1 MIIPE
6 QFQEIGETLLP
17 LLDDLTEW
25 IARDMIERFMI
36 RFGRGEKKLLTG
48 TDEWQAWVLEQAGGN
63 LDEIQKAL
71 AKSTGKSQQEI
82 AKIFKDSGIQA
93 AKADAEA
100 AAVTFSGLSPGMM
113 AIITD
118 AYERT
123 VGEISNITR
132 TTAGTTNQA
141 FIDICDAAYWKV
153 RTGAQSYTAAMLE
166 GVKALGQLQPTVR
179 YPSGH
184 KDTLEVAVLRCI
196 RTGVAQSSGNMTI
209 QQCKDM
215 GWNHVLVSQHVGARV
230 SDTDPIADHA
240 GWQGKVYCI
249 AGKDTQFD
257 NLLDATGYPEN
268 PLGLCGYNCR
278 HSFTPFLPGVS
289 QNHNK
294 PIDTEANRRAYE
306 LSQAQRAMERRI
318 RAQKRK
324 CAALHTAVKNCE
336 DPAAKAKLQEKY
348 AQSAKRL
355 QEQNAAYTKFCADS
369 DLKPYHERLA
379 VAGWDRSAA
388 STASAATRARQKID
402 DAQNLPV
409 PVTKAVENP
418 EKSGTII
425 SIRKPVEIPDDLE
438 HLLKAET
445 NFDGKDIDVKVLQAI
460 DDSISASKAIKDDF
474 NFNEIKIARFPAD
487 DKSVFI
493 TEYEVLGG
501 KKRTKLYLNTEF
513 FTGNTLESLD
523 KMCYGYYTSGWW
535 KSKTVGDLVSHEIM
549 HARINYCNSFEK
561 VERLYSELKDDART
575 SGFCRLVDN
584 DPAEFLNEMYVAMCN
599 SEKVDQK
606 YVEVFNEYVK
616 EFLGG

>member
-1 MIIPE
+1 MITPE

-17 LLDDLTEW
+17 LLDELTEW
-25 IARDMIERFMI
+25 ITQDMIERFMI
-36 RFGRGEKKLLTG
+36 RFGRGEEKLLTG
-48 TDEWQAWVLEQAGGN
+48 TDEWQAWVLKQAGGN

-93 AKADAEA
+93 AKEDAEA
-100 AAVTFSGLSPGMM
+100 AAVTFSGLSSGMM

-132 TTAGTTNQA
+132 TTAGATNQT

-215 GWNHVLVSQHVGARV
+215 GWNHVLVSQHLGARV

-240 GWQGKVYCI
+240 GWHGKVYCI
-249 AGKDTQFD
+249 DGKDAQFD
-257 NLLDATGYPEN
+257 NLLDATGYPKN

-306 LSQAQRAMERRI
+306 LSQTQRAMERRI

-324 CAALHTAVKNCE
+324 CTALHTAVKSCE
-336 DPAAKAKLQEKY
+336 DQAGKAKLQEKY

-355 QEQNAAYTKFCADS
+355 QEQNAAYTKFCADN

-388 STASAATRARQKID
+388 STASAAARQSWTSAEAV
-402 DAQNLPV
+402 DARQVQTQQAPPV
-409 PVTKAVENP
+409 QAPPVIAKLDVQRYSCVAEHIRSSDVILTEKQKEHIIERRGKEFYDKYSPYFKEIIENPDYIFKDKKFENTAIASKNISLNSKNISVVVRIAVEGDEPWRKSSVITVMCEN
-418 EKSGTII
+418 EKRYRQRVRNNII
-425 SIRKPVEIPDDLE
+425 L
-438 HLLKAET
+438 
-445 NFDGKDIDVKVLQAI
+445 
-460 DDSISASKAIKDDF
+460 
-474 NFNEIKIARFPAD
+474 
-487 DKSVFI
+487 
-493 TEYEVLGG
+493 Y
-501 KKRTKLYLNTEF
+501 KRE
-513 FTGNTLESLD
+513 
-523 KMCYGYYTSGWW
+523 
-535 KSKTVGDLVSHEIM
+535 
-549 HARINYCNSFEK
+549 
-561 VERLYSELKDDART
+561 
-575 SGFCRLVDN
+575 
-584 DPAEFLNEMYVAMCN
+584 
-599 SEKVDQK
+599 
-606 YVEVFNEYVK
+606 
-616 EFLGG
+616 

>member
-1 MIIPE
+1 MITPE

-36 RFGRGEKKLLTG
+36 RFGRGEEKLLTG
-48 TDEWQAWVLEQAGGN
+48 TDEWQAWVLKQAGGN

-100 AAVTFSGLSPGMM
+100 AAVTFSGLSPRMM

-132 TTAGTTNQA
+132 TTAGATNQA

-166 GVKALGQLQPTVR
+166 GIKELGQLQPTVR

-215 GWNHVLVSQHVGARV
+215 GWNHVLVSQHLGARV

-249 AGKDTQFD
+249 DGKDAQFD
-257 NLLDATGYPEN
+257 NLLNATGYPEN

-306 LSQAQRAMERRI
+306 LSQTQRAMERRI

-324 CAALHTAVKNCE
+324 CTALHTAVKNCE
-336 DPAAKAKLQEKY
+336 DPAGKAKLQEKY
-348 AQSAKRL
+348 TQSAKHL
-355 QEQNAAYTKFCADS
+355 QDQNAAYAKFCEEN

-379 VAGWDRSAA
+379 VAGWDHSAA
-388 STASAATRARQKID
+388 STASAAARQSWTSAEAV
-402 DAQNLPV
+402 DARQVQTQQAPPV
-409 PVTKAVENP
+409 QAPPVQAPPVIAKLDVQRYSCVAEHIRSSDVILTEKQKEHIIERRGKEFYDKYSPYFKEIIENPDYIFKDKKFENTAIASKTISLNSKNISVVVRIAVEGDEPWRKSSVITVMCEN
-418 EKSGTII
+418 EKRYRQRVRNNII
-425 SIRKPVEIPDDLE
+425 L
-438 HLLKAET
+438 
-445 NFDGKDIDVKVLQAI
+445 
-460 DDSISASKAIKDDF
+460 
-474 NFNEIKIARFPAD
+474 
-487 DKSVFI
+487 
-493 TEYEVLGG
+493 Y
-501 KKRTKLYLNTEF
+501 KRE
-513 FTGNTLESLD
+513 
-523 KMCYGYYTSGWW
+523 
-535 KSKTVGDLVSHEIM
+535 
-549 HARINYCNSFEK
+549 
-561 VERLYSELKDDART
+561 
-575 SGFCRLVDN
+575 
-584 DPAEFLNEMYVAMCN
+584 
-599 SEKVDQK
+599 
-606 YVEVFNEYVK
+606 
-616 EFLGG
+616 

>member
-1 MIIPE
+1 MITPE

-63 LDEIQKAL
+63 LDEIQKTL
-71 AKSTGKSQQEI
+71 GKSTGKSQQEI

-100 AAVTFSGLSPGMM
+100 AAVTFSGLSPRMM

-132 TTAGTTNQA
+132 TTAGATNQA

-166 GVKALGQLQPTVR
+166 GIKELGQVQPIVR

-215 GWNHVLVSQHVGARV
+215 GWNHVLVSQHLGARV

-249 AGKDTQFD
+249 DGKNAQFD

-289 QNHNK
+289 RNNNK

-306 LSQAQRAMERRI
+306 LSQMQRAMERRI

-324 CAALHTAVKNCE
+324 CTALHTAVKNCE

-355 QEQNAAYTKFCADS
+355 QDQNAAYTKFCADN

-388 STASAATRARQKID
+388 STASAAVRGGQNKTVENFENGGMIKSIRID
-402 DAQNLPV
+402 DIKSAISGATVKEEVAAKIYDVLNDHDALRLYDNAVVKNLGQGIV
-409 PVTKAVENP
+409 FQTDVQKAGTFFKVVFVINEDVVGGKTVDEINIMFESAWNTVANDFDDAVIHEMYHSKLIQGLNYSQLENLYD
-418 EKSGTII
+418 ELDYTHINGLSKTAYIDGAECI
-425 SIRKPVEIPDDLE
+425 
-438 HLLKAET
+438 AET
-445 NFDGKDIDVKVLQAI
+445 GVLI
-460 DDSISASKAIKDDF
+460 ERGEK
-474 NFNEIKIARFPAD
+474 
-487 DKSVFI
+487 
-493 TEYEVLGG
+493 
-501 KKRTKLYLNTEF
+501 
-513 FTGNTLESLD
+513 
-523 KMCYGYYTSGWW
+523 
-535 KSKTVGDLVSHEIM
+535 
-549 HARINYCNSFEK
+549 EK
-561 VERLYSELKDDART
+561 VPKEALALFERFFGET
-575 SGFCRLVDN
+575 
-584 DPAEFLNEMYVAMCN
+584 
-599 SEKVDQK
+599 
-606 YVEVFNEYVK
+606 
-616 EFLGG
+616 

>member
-1 MIIPE
+1 MITPE

-36 RFGRGEKKLLTG
+36 RFGRGEEKLLTG
-48 TDEWQAWVLEQAGGN
+48 TDEWQAWVLKQAGGN

-100 AAVTFSGLSPGMM
+100 AAVTFSSLSPRMM

-132 TTAGTTNQA
+132 TTAGATNQA

-166 GVKALGQLQPTVR
+166 GIKKLGQVQPIVR

-215 GWNHVLVSQHVGARV
+215 GWNHVLVSQHLGARV

-249 AGKDTQFD
+249 DGKDAQFD

-306 LSQAQRAMERRI
+306 LSQTQRAMERRI

-324 CAALHTAVKNCE
+324 CTALHTAVKNCE
-336 DPAAKAKLQEKY
+336 DPAGKAKLQEKY
-348 AQSAKRL
+348 TQSAKHL
-355 QEQNAAYTKFCADS
+355 QDQNAAYAKFCEEN

-379 VAGWDRSAA
+379 VAGWDHSAA
-388 STASAATRARQKID
+388 STASAAARQ
-402 DAQNLPV
+402 
-409 PVTKAVENP
+409 
-418 EKSGTII
+418 S
-425 SIRKPVEIPDDLE
+425 
-438 HLLKAET
+438 
-445 NFDGKDIDVKVLQAI
+445 
-460 DDSISASKAIKDDF
+460 
-474 NFNEIKIARFPAD
+474 
-487 DKSVFI
+487 
-493 TEYEVLGG
+493 
-501 KKRTKLYLNTEF
+501 
-513 FTGNTLESLD
+513 
-523 KMCYGYYTSGWW
+523 
-535 KSKTVGDLVSHEIM
+535 
-549 HARINYCNSFEK
+549 
-561 VERLYSELKDDART
+561 
-575 SGFCRLVDN
+575 
-584 DPAEFLNEMYVAMCN
+584 
-599 SEKVDQK
+599 
-606 YVEVFNEYVK
+606 
-616 EFLGG
+616 

>member
-1 MIIPE
+1 MIAPE

-36 RFGRGEKKLLTG
+36 RFGRGEEKLLTG
-48 TDEWQAWVLEQAGGN
+48 TDEWQAWVLKQAGGN

-100 AAVTFSGLSPGMM
+100 AAVTFSGLSSGMM

-132 TTAGTTNQA
+132 TTAGATNQA

-153 RTGAQSYTAAMLE
+153 RTGSQSYTAAMLE
-166 GVKALGQLQPTVR
+166 GIKELGQVQPIVR

-215 GWNHVLVSQHVGARV
+215 GWNHVLVSQHLGARV

-249 AGKDTQFD
+249 DGKDAQFD

-289 QNHNK
+289 RNNNK
-294 PIDTEANRRAYE
+294 PIDTEANQRAYE
-306 LSQAQRAMERRI
+306 LSQMQRAMERRI

-324 CAALHTAVKNCE
+324 CAALHTAVKSCE
-336 DPAAKAKLQEKY
+336 DTAGKAKLQEKY

-355 QEQNAAYTKFCADS
+355 QDQNAVYTKFCADN

-379 VAGWDRSAA
+379 VAGWDHSAA
-388 STASAATRARQKID
+388 STASAAARQSWTSAEAV
-402 DAQNLPV
+402 DARQVQTQQAPPV
-409 PVTKAVENP
+409 QAPPVIAKLDVQRYSCVAEHIRSSDVILTEKQKEHIIERRGKEFYDKYSPYFKEIIENPDYIFKDKKYENTAIASKTISLNSKNISVVVRIAVEGDEPWRKSSVITVMCEN
-418 EKSGTII
+418 EKRYRQRVRNNII
-425 SIRKPVEIPDDLE
+425 L
-438 HLLKAET
+438 
-445 NFDGKDIDVKVLQAI
+445 
-460 DDSISASKAIKDDF
+460 
-474 NFNEIKIARFPAD
+474 
-487 DKSVFI
+487 
-493 TEYEVLGG
+493 Y
-501 KKRTKLYLNTEF
+501 KRE
-513 FTGNTLESLD
+513 
-523 KMCYGYYTSGWW
+523 
-535 KSKTVGDLVSHEIM
+535 
-549 HARINYCNSFEK
+549 
-561 VERLYSELKDDART
+561 
-575 SGFCRLVDN
+575 
-584 DPAEFLNEMYVAMCN
+584 
-599 SEKVDQK
+599 
-606 YVEVFNEYVK
+606 
-616 EFLGG
+616 

>member
-1 MIIPE
+1 MITPE

-36 RFGRGEKKLLTG
+36 RFGRGEEKLLTG
-48 TDEWQAWVLEQAGGN
+48 TDEWQAWVLKQAGGN

-82 AKIFKDSGIQA
+82 AKIFKGSGIQA

-100 AAVTFSGLSPGMM
+100 AAVTFSSLSPGMI

-132 TTAGTTNQA
+132 TTAGATNQA

-166 GVKALGQLQPTVR
+166 GVKALGQLQPIVR

-215 GWNHVLVSQHVGARV
+215 GWNHVLVSQHLGARV

-249 AGKDTQFD
+249 DGKDAQFD

-289 QNHNK
+289 RNNNK
-294 PIDTEANRRAYE
+294 TIDTEANRRAYE
-306 LSQAQRAMERRI
+306 LSQTQRAMERRI

-324 CAALHTAVKNCE
+324 CTALHTAVKNCE

-355 QEQNAAYTKFCADS
+355 QDQNAAYTKFCADN

-388 STASAATRARQKID
+388 STASAAVRGGQNKTVENFENGGMIKSIRID
-402 DAQNLPV
+402 DIKSAISGATVKEEVAAKIYDVLNDHDALRLYDNAVVKNLGQGIV
-409 PVTKAVENP
+409 FQTDVQKAGTFFKVVFVINEDVVGGKTVDEINIMFESAWNTVANDFDDAVIHEMYHSKLIQGLNYSQLENLYD
-418 EKSGTII
+418 ELDYTHINGLSKTAYIDGAECI
-425 SIRKPVEIPDDLE
+425 
-438 HLLKAET
+438 AET
-445 NFDGKDIDVKVLQAI
+445 GVLI
-460 DDSISASKAIKDDF
+460 ERGEK
-474 NFNEIKIARFPAD
+474 
-487 DKSVFI
+487 
-493 TEYEVLGG
+493 
-501 KKRTKLYLNTEF
+501 
-513 FTGNTLESLD
+513 
-523 KMCYGYYTSGWW
+523 
-535 KSKTVGDLVSHEIM
+535 
-549 HARINYCNSFEK
+549 EK
-561 VERLYSELKDDART
+561 VPKEALALFERFFGET
-575 SGFCRLVDN
+575 
-584 DPAEFLNEMYVAMCN
+584 
-599 SEKVDQK
+599 
-606 YVEVFNEYVK
+606 
-616 EFLGG
+616 

>member
-1 MIIPE
+1 MITPE

-36 RFGRGEKKLLTG
+36 RFGRGEEKLLTG
-48 TDEWQAWVLEQAGGN
+48 TDEWQAWVLKQAGGN

-123 VGEISNITR
+123 AGEISNITR
-132 TTAGTTNQA
+132 TTAGATNHA

-166 GVKALGQLQPTVR
+166 GVKALGQLRPTVR

-215 GWNHVLVSQHVGARV
+215 GWNHVLVSQHLGARV

-249 AGKDTQFD
+249 AGKDAQFD

-289 QNHNK
+289 RNNNK
-294 PIDTEANRRAYE
+294 PIDIEANRRAYE
-306 LSQAQRAMERRI
+306 LSQTQRAMERRI

-324 CAALHTAVKNCE
+324 CAALHTAVKSCE
-336 DPAAKAKLQEKY
+336 DTAGKAKLQEKY

-355 QEQNAAYTKFCADS
+355 QDQNAAYTKFCADN

-388 STASAATRARQKID
+388 STASAAVRKKLEKLPQDGIIAANESVLKHRRTS
-402 DAQNLPV
+402 DAGREIINKATYNKLINPVVKKGGKVITATADNDWVRYLGERGATAATIGDTIVLRSDATTTEVLEEVYHFYQNRSGLNVQYSAVQRMVMNEIAAQEYLMSVAEKYNIPQSEREE
-409 PVTKAVENP
+409 TKA
-418 EKSGTII
+418 
-425 SIRKPVEIPDDLE
+425 L
-438 HLLKAET
+438 
-445 NFDGKDIDVKVLQAI
+445 
-460 DDSISASKAIKDDF
+460 
-474 NFNEIKIARFPAD
+474 
-487 DKSVFI
+487 
-493 TEYEVLGG
+493 
-501 KKRTKLYLNTEF
+501 
-513 FTGNTLESLD
+513 LESYI
-523 KMCYGYYTSGWW
+523 KQ
-535 KSKTVGDLVSHEIM
+535 KE
-549 HARINYCNSFEK
+549 
-561 VERLYSELKDDART
+561 ELIKAGEWDD
-575 SGFCRLVDN
+575 
-584 DPAEFLNEMYVAMCN
+584 
-599 SEKVDQK
+599 
-606 YVEVFNEYVK
+606 
-616 EFLGG
+616 

>member
-1 MIIPE
+1 MITPE

-82 AKIFKDSGIQA
+82 AKIFKGSGIQA

-100 AAVTFSGLSPGMM
+100 AAVTFSGLSSGMM

-123 VGEISNITR
+123 AGEITNITR
-132 TTAGTTNQA
+132 TTAGATNQA

-215 GWNHVLVSQHVGARV
+215 GWNHVLVSQHLGARV

-249 AGKDTQFD
+249 AGKDAQFD

-289 QNHNK
+289 RNNNK

-306 LSQAQRAMERRI
+306 LSQTQRAMERRI

-324 CAALHTAVKNCE
+324 CAALHTAVKSCE
-336 DPAAKAKLQEKY
+336 DTAGKAKLQEKY
-348 AQSAKRL
+348 AQSAKHL
-355 QEQNAAYTKFCADS
+355 QDQNAAYTKFCADN

-388 STASAATRARQKID
+388 STASAAVRKKLEKLPQDGIIAANESVLKHRRTSDAGREIINKATYNKLINPVVKKGGKVITATADNDWVRYLGERGATAATIGDTIVLRSDATTTEVLEEVYHFYQNRSGLNVQYSAVQRMVMNEIAAQKYLMSI
-402 DAQNLPV
+402 AERYKIPQSEREE
-409 PVTKAVENP
+409 TKA
-418 EKSGTII
+418 
-425 SIRKPVEIPDDLE
+425 L
-438 HLLKAET
+438 
-445 NFDGKDIDVKVLQAI
+445 
-460 DDSISASKAIKDDF
+460 
-474 NFNEIKIARFPAD
+474 
-487 DKSVFI
+487 
-493 TEYEVLGG
+493 
-501 KKRTKLYLNTEF
+501 
-513 FTGNTLESLD
+513 LESYI
-523 KMCYGYYTSGWW
+523 KQ
-535 KSKTVGDLVSHEIM
+535 
-549 HARINYCNSFEK
+549 REK
-561 VERLYSELKDDART
+561 LIKAGEWDD
-575 SGFCRLVDN
+575 
-584 DPAEFLNEMYVAMCN
+584 
-599 SEKVDQK
+599 
-606 YVEVFNEYVK
+606 
-616 EFLGG
+616 

>member
-1 MIIPE
+1 MITPE

-36 RFGRGEKKLLTG
+36 RFGRGEEKLLTG
-48 TDEWQAWVLEQAGGN
+48 TDEWQAWVLKQAGGN
-63 LDEIQKAL
+63 MDEIQKAL

-100 AAVTFSGLSPGMM
+100 AAATFSGLSSGMM

-132 TTAGTTNQA
+132 TTAGATNQA

-166 GVKALGQLQPTVR
+166 GIKELGQVQPIVR
-179 YPSGH
+179 YLSGH

-215 GWNHVLVSQHVGARV
+215 GWNHVLVSQHLGARV

-249 AGKDTQFD
+249 AGKDAQFD

-289 QNHNK
+289 RNNNK

-306 LSQAQRAMERRI
+306 LSQTQRAMERRI

-324 CAALHTAVKNCE
+324 CTALHTAVKNCE
-336 DPAAKAKLQEKY
+336 DPAGKAKLQEKY
-348 AQSAKRL
+348 TQSAKHL
-355 QEQNAAYTKFCADS
+355 QAQNAAYAKFCEEN

-379 VAGWDRSAA
+379 VAGWDHSAA
-388 STASAATRARQKID
+388 STASAAARQSWTSAEAV
-402 DAQNLPV
+402 DARQVQTQQAPPV
-409 PVTKAVENP
+409 QAPPVQAPPVQAPPVQAPPVIAKLDVQRYSCVAEHIRSSDVILTEKQKEHIIERRGKEFYDKYSPYFKEIIENPDYIFKDKKFENTAIASKTISLNSKNISVVVRIAVEGDEPWRKSSVITVMCEN
-418 EKSGTII
+418 EKRYRQRVRNNII
-425 SIRKPVEIPDDLE
+425 L
-438 HLLKAET
+438 
-445 NFDGKDIDVKVLQAI
+445 
-460 DDSISASKAIKDDF
+460 
-474 NFNEIKIARFPAD
+474 
-487 DKSVFI
+487 
-493 TEYEVLGG
+493 Y
-501 KKRTKLYLNTEF
+501 KRE
-513 FTGNTLESLD
+513 
-523 KMCYGYYTSGWW
+523 
-535 KSKTVGDLVSHEIM
+535 
-549 HARINYCNSFEK
+549 
-561 VERLYSELKDDART
+561 
-575 SGFCRLVDN
+575 
-584 DPAEFLNEMYVAMCN
+584 
-599 SEKVDQK
+599 
-606 YVEVFNEYVK
+606 
-616 EFLGG
+616 

>member
-1 MIIPE
+1 MITPE

-36 RFGRGEKKLLTG
+36 RFGRGEEKLLTG
-48 TDEWQAWVLEQAGGN
+48 TDEWQAWVLKQAGGN

-100 AAVTFSGLSPGMM
+100 AAVTFSGLSSGMM

-141 FIDICDAAYWKV
+141 FIDICDAAYWKL

-166 GVKALGQLQPTVR
+166 GVQALGQVQPIVR

-184 KDTLEVAVLRCI
+184 KDTLEVAVLRSI

-215 GWNHVLVSQHVGARV
+215 GWNHVLVSQHLGARV

-249 AGKDTQFD
+249 DGKDAQFD

-306 LSQAQRAMERRI
+306 LSQTQRATERRI

-324 CAALHTAVKNCE
+324 CTALHTAVKNCE

-355 QEQNAAYTKFCADS
+355 QEQNAAYTKFCADN

-379 VAGWDRSAA
+379 V
-388 STASAATRARQKID
+388 
-402 DAQNLPV
+402 
-409 PVTKAVENP
+409 
-418 EKSGTII
+418 
-425 SIRKPVEIPDDLE
+425 
-438 HLLKAET
+438 
-445 NFDGKDIDVKVLQAI
+445 
-460 DDSISASKAIKDDF
+460 
-474 NFNEIKIARFPAD
+474 
-487 DKSVFI
+487 
-493 TEYEVLGG
+493 
-501 KKRTKLYLNTEF
+501 
-513 FTGNTLESLD
+513 TG
-523 KMCYGYYTSGWW
+523 
-535 KSKTVGDLVSHEIM
+535 
-549 HARINYCNSFEK
+549 
-561 VERLYSELKDDART
+561 
-575 SGFCRLVDN
+575 
-584 DPAEFLNEMYVAMCN
+584 
-599 SEKVDQK
+599 
-606 YVEVFNEYVK
+606 
-616 EFLGG
+616 

>member
-1 MIIPE
+1 MITPE

-17 LLDDLTEW
+17 LLDELTEW
-25 IARDMIERFMI
+25 ITQDMIERFMI

-48 TDEWQAWVLEQAGGN
+48 TDEWQAWVLKQAGGN

-100 AAVTFSGLSPGMM
+100 AAVTFSGLSSGMM

-132 TTAGTTNQA
+132 TTAGATNQA

-215 GWNHVLVSQHVGARV
+215 GWNHVLVSQHLGARV

-249 AGKDTQFD
+249 DGKDAQFD

-278 HSFTPFLPGVS
+278 HSFTPFLSGVS
-289 QNHNK
+289 RNNNK
-294 PIDTEANRRAYE
+294 TIDTEANRRAYE
-306 LSQAQRAMERRI
+306 LSQTQRAMERRI

-324 CAALHTAVKNCE
+324 CTALHTAVKNCE

-355 QEQNAAYTKFCADS
+355 QEQNAAYTKFCADNG
-369 DLKPYHERLA
+369 LKPYHERLA

-388 STASAATRARQKID
+388 STASAAARQSWTSAEAV
-402 DAQNLPV
+402 DARQVQTQQAPPV
-409 PVTKAVENP
+409 QAPPVIAKLDVQRYSCVAEHIRSSDVILTEKQKEHIIERRGKEFYDKYSPYFKEIIENPDYIFKDKKFENTAIASKTISLNSKNISVVVRIAVEGDEPWRKSSVITVMCEN
-418 EKSGTII
+418 EKRYRQRVRNNII
-425 SIRKPVEIPDDLE
+425 L
-438 HLLKAET
+438 
-445 NFDGKDIDVKVLQAI
+445 
-460 DDSISASKAIKDDF
+460 
-474 NFNEIKIARFPAD
+474 
-487 DKSVFI
+487 
-493 TEYEVLGG
+493 Y
-501 KKRTKLYLNTEF
+501 KRE
-513 FTGNTLESLD
+513 
-523 KMCYGYYTSGWW
+523 
-535 KSKTVGDLVSHEIM
+535 
-549 HARINYCNSFEK
+549 
-561 VERLYSELKDDART
+561 
-575 SGFCRLVDN
+575 
-584 DPAEFLNEMYVAMCN
+584 
-599 SEKVDQK
+599 
-606 YVEVFNEYVK
+606 
-616 EFLGG
+616 

>member
-1 MIIPE
+1 MITPE

-48 TDEWQAWVLEQAGGN
+48 TDEWQAWVLKQAGGN

-100 AAVTFSGLSPGMM
+100 AAVTFSSLSPRMM

-132 TTAGTTNQA
+132 TTAGATNQA
-141 FIDICDAAYWKV
+141 FIGICDDAYWKV

-166 GVKALGQLQPTVR
+166 GVKALGQVQPIVR

-215 GWNHVLVSQHVGARV
+215 GWNHVLVSQHLGARV

-249 AGKDTQFD
+249 AGKDAQFD

-289 QNHNK
+289 RNNNK

-306 LSQAQRAMERRI
+306 LSQTQRAMERRI

-324 CAALHTAVKNCE
+324 CAALHTAVKSCE
-336 DPAAKAKLQEKY
+336 DTAGKAKLQEKY

-355 QEQNAAYTKFCADS
+355 QDQNAAYTKFCADN

-379 VAGWDRSAA
+379 VAGWDHSAA
-388 STASAATRARQKID
+388 STASAAARQSWTSAEAV
-402 DAQNLPV
+402 DARQVQTQQAPPV
-409 PVTKAVENP
+409 QAPPVQAPPVQAPPVQAPPVQAPPVIAKLDVQRYSCVAEHIRSSDVILTEKQKEHIIERRGKEFYDKYSPYFKEIIENPDYIFKDKKFENTAIASKTISLNSKNISVVVRIAVEGDEPWRKSSVITVMCEN
-418 EKSGTII
+418 EKRYRQRVRNNII
-425 SIRKPVEIPDDLE
+425 L
-438 HLLKAET
+438 
-445 NFDGKDIDVKVLQAI
+445 
-460 DDSISASKAIKDDF
+460 
-474 NFNEIKIARFPAD
+474 
-487 DKSVFI
+487 
-493 TEYEVLGG
+493 Y
-501 KKRTKLYLNTEF
+501 KRE
-513 FTGNTLESLD
+513 
-523 KMCYGYYTSGWW
+523 
-535 KSKTVGDLVSHEIM
+535 
-549 HARINYCNSFEK
+549 
-561 VERLYSELKDDART
+561 
-575 SGFCRLVDN
+575 
-584 DPAEFLNEMYVAMCN
+584 
-599 SEKVDQK
+599 
-606 YVEVFNEYVK
+606 
-616 EFLGG
+616 

>member
-1 MIIPE
+1 MIAPE

-17 LLDDLTEW
+17 LLDALTEW

-71 AKSTGKSQQEI
+71 AKTTGKSQQEI

-100 AAVTFSGLSPGMM
+100 AAVTFSGLSSGMM

-132 TTAGTTNQA
+132 TTAGATNQA
-141 FIDICDAAYWKV
+141 FIDICDDAYWKV

-166 GVKALGQLQPTVR
+166 GVNALGRLQPIVR

-215 GWNHVLVSQHVGARV
+215 GWNHVLVSQHLGARV

-249 AGKDTQFD
+249 DGKDAQFD

-289 QNHNK
+289 RNNNK

-306 LSQAQRAMERRI
+306 LSQTQRAMERRI

-355 QEQNAAYTKFCADS
+355 QEQNAAYTKFCADN
-369 DLKPYHERLA
+369 DLKPYHERLV

-388 STASAATRARQKID
+388 STASAAARAQGRGLKNES
-402 DAQNLPV
+402 AKVLENLPEDGIMASKEGTLTHRRV
-409 PVTKAVENP
+409 TDDGREIINKATYSKLVNPVIKKGGKVITATADNDWIRYLSERGATAVTIGDTIVLRPDATTTEVLEEVYHFYQNRSGLNAKYSAVQRMVMNEIAAQKYLMSIAERYKIPQSEREETKA
-418 EKSGTII
+418 
-425 SIRKPVEIPDDLE
+425 L
-438 HLLKAET
+438 
-445 NFDGKDIDVKVLQAI
+445 
-460 DDSISASKAIKDDF
+460 
-474 NFNEIKIARFPAD
+474 
-487 DKSVFI
+487 
-493 TEYEVLGG
+493 
-501 KKRTKLYLNTEF
+501 
-513 FTGNTLESLD
+513 LESYI
-523 KMCYGYYTSGWW
+523 KQ
-535 KSKTVGDLVSHEIM
+535 KE
-549 HARINYCNSFEK
+549 
-561 VERLYSELKDDART
+561 ELIKAGEWDD
-575 SGFCRLVDN
+575 
-584 DPAEFLNEMYVAMCN
+584 
-599 SEKVDQK
+599 
-606 YVEVFNEYVK
+606 
-616 EFLGG
+616 

>member
-1 MIIPE
+1 MITPE
-6 QFQEIGETLLP
+6 QFREIGESLLP
-17 LLDDLTEW
+17 LLDELTEW
-25 IARDMIERFMI
+25 IMQDMIERFMV
-36 RFGRGEKKLLTG
+36 RFGRGEEKLLTG

-71 AKSTGKSQQEI
+71 AKQTGKSQEEI
-82 AKIFKDSGIQA
+82 AKIFKESGIQA
-93 AKADAEA
+93 AKADADA
-100 AAVTFSGLSPGMM
+100 AMMVFAGLSKDMM
-113 AIITD
+113 AILSD
-118 AYERT
+118 AYDRT
-123 VGEISNITR
+123 LGEISNITR
-132 TTAGTTNQA
+132 TTAGATNQK

-153 RTGAQSYTAAMLE
+153 RTGAQSYSAALMD
-166 GVKALGQLQPTVR
+166 GIKAFGEVQPIVR

-184 KDTLEVAVLRCI
+184 NDTLETAMLRCI

-215 GWNHVLVSQHVGARV
+215 GWNHVLVSQHIGARV

-249 AGKDTQFD
+249 DGKDANYD

-278 HSFTPFLPGVS
+278 HSFTPFLPGIS

-306 LSQAQRAMERRI
+306 LSQTQRAMERRI

-324 CAALHTAVKNCE
+324 CTALHTAVKSCE
-336 DPAAKAKLQEKY
+336 DPAGKAKLQEKY

-355 QEQNAAYTKFCADS
+355 QEQNAAYTKFCADN

-388 STASAATRARQKID
+388 STASAAVRAQQKITD
-402 DAQNLPV
+402 MQNPAA
-409 PVTKAVENP
+409 PVTKAIENP
-418 EKSGTII
+418 GQSGTII

-460 DDSISASKAIKDDF
+460 DDSVSARKAIKDDF
-474 NFNEIKIARFPAD
+474 EFNEIKIARFPAG

-493 TEYEVLGG
+493 TDYEVFGG

-523 KMCYGYYTSGWW
+523 KMCYGYYASGWW
-535 KSKTVGDLVSHEIM
+535 KSKTVGDLVNHEIM
-549 HARINYCNSFEK
+549 HARINYNNSFEK

-584 DPAEFLNEMYVAMCN
+584 DPAEFLNEMYVAMSN
-599 SEKVDQK
+599 GEKVDQR

-616 EFLGG
+616 DFLGG

>member
-1 MIIPE
+1 MIAPE

-17 LLDDLTEW
+17 LLDELTEW
-25 IARDMIERFMI
+25 IIQDMIERFMI
-36 RFGRGEKKLLTG
+36 RFGRGEGKLLTG

-71 AKSTGKSQQEI
+71 AKSTGKSQEEI
-82 AKIFKDSGIQA
+82 AKIFKESGIQA

-100 AAVTFSGLSPGMM
+100 AAVTFSGLSSGMM

-132 TTAGTTNQA
+132 TTAGATNQA

-166 GVKALGQLQPTVR
+166 GVKALGQVQPIVR

-215 GWNHVLVSQHVGARV
+215 GWNHVLVSQHLGARV
-230 SDTDPIADHA
+230 SDTDPVADHA

-249 AGKDTQFD
+249 DGKDAQFD

-289 QNHNK
+289 RNNNK

-306 LSQAQRAMERRI
+306 LSQTQRAMERRI

-324 CAALHTAVKNCE
+324 CTALHTAVKNCE
-336 DPAAKAKLQEKY
+336 DPAGKAKLQEKY
-348 AQSAKRL
+348 TQSAKRL
-355 QEQNAAYTKFCADS
+355 QDQNAAYAKFCEEN

-379 VAGWDRSAA
+379 VAGWDHSAA
-388 STASAATRARQKID
+388 STASAAARQSWTSAEAV
-402 DAQNLPV
+402 DARQVQTQQAPPV
-409 PVTKAVENP
+409 QAPPVIAKLDVQRYSCVAEHIRSSDVILTEKQKEHIIERRGKEFYDKYSPYFKEIIENPDYIFKDKKYENTAIASKTISFNSKNISVVVRIAVEGDEPWRKSSVITVMCEN
-418 EKSGTII
+418 EKRYRQRVRNNII
-425 SIRKPVEIPDDLE
+425 L
-438 HLLKAET
+438 
-445 NFDGKDIDVKVLQAI
+445 
-460 DDSISASKAIKDDF
+460 
-474 NFNEIKIARFPAD
+474 
-487 DKSVFI
+487 
-493 TEYEVLGG
+493 Y
-501 KKRTKLYLNTEF
+501 KRE
-513 FTGNTLESLD
+513 
-523 KMCYGYYTSGWW
+523 
-535 KSKTVGDLVSHEIM
+535 
-549 HARINYCNSFEK
+549 
-561 VERLYSELKDDART
+561 
-575 SGFCRLVDN
+575 
-584 DPAEFLNEMYVAMCN
+584 
-599 SEKVDQK
+599 
-606 YVEVFNEYVK
+606 
-616 EFLGG
+616 

>member
-1 MIIPE
+1 MITPE

-36 RFGRGEKKLLTG
+36 RFGRGEEKLLTG
-48 TDEWQAWVLEQAGGN
+48 TDEWQAWVLKQAGGN

-100 AAVTFSGLSPGMM
+100 AAVTFSGLSSGMM

-132 TTAGTTNQA
+132 TTAGATNQA

-166 GVKALGQLQPTVR
+166 GIKELGQVQPIVR

-215 GWNHVLVSQHVGARV
+215 GWNHVLVSQHLGARV

-249 AGKDTQFD
+249 DGKDAQFN

-306 LSQAQRAMERRI
+306 LSQTQRAMERRI

-324 CAALHTAVKNCE
+324 CTALHTAVKNCE
-336 DPAAKAKLQEKY
+336 DPAGKAKLQEKY
-348 AQSAKRL
+348 TQSAKHL
-355 QEQNAAYTKFCADS
+355 QDQNAAYAKFCEEN

-379 VAGWDRSAA
+379 VAGWDHSAA
-388 STASAATRARQKID
+388 STASAAARQSWTSAEAV
-402 DAQNLPV
+402 DARQVQTQQAPPV
-409 PVTKAVENP
+409 QAPPVQAPPVQAPPVQAPPVIAKLDVQRYSCVAEHIRSSDVILTEKQKEHIIERRGKEFYDKYSPYFKEIIENPDYIFKDKKFENTAIASKTISLNSKNISVVVRIAVEGDEPWRKSSVITVMCEN
-418 EKSGTII
+418 EKRYRQRVRNNII
-425 SIRKPVEIPDDLE
+425 L
-438 HLLKAET
+438 
-445 NFDGKDIDVKVLQAI
+445 
-460 DDSISASKAIKDDF
+460 
-474 NFNEIKIARFPAD
+474 
-487 DKSVFI
+487 
-493 TEYEVLGG
+493 Y
-501 KKRTKLYLNTEF
+501 KRE
-513 FTGNTLESLD
+513 
-523 KMCYGYYTSGWW
+523 
-535 KSKTVGDLVSHEIM
+535 
-549 HARINYCNSFEK
+549 
-561 VERLYSELKDDART
+561 
-575 SGFCRLVDN
+575 
-584 DPAEFLNEMYVAMCN
+584 
-599 SEKVDQK
+599 
-606 YVEVFNEYVK
+606 
-616 EFLGG
+616 

>member
-1 MIIPE
+1 MITPE

-36 RFGRGEKKLLTG
+36 RFGRGEEKLLTG
-48 TDEWQAWVLEQAGGN
+48 TDEWQAWVLKQAGGN

-82 AKIFKDSGIQA
+82 AKIFKGSGIQA

-132 TTAGTTNQA
+132 TTAGATNQA

-166 GVKALGQLQPTVR
+166 GIKELGQVQPIVR

-184 KDTLEVAVLRCI
+184 KDTLEAAVLRCI

-215 GWNHVLVSQHVGARV
+215 GWNHVLVSQHLGARV
-230 SDTDPIADHA
+230 SDTDPISDHA

-249 AGKDTQFD
+249 IGKDAQFD

-289 QNHNK
+289 RNNNK

-306 LSQAQRAMERRI
+306 LSQTQRAMERRI

-324 CAALHTAVKNCE
+324 CTALHTAVKNCE

-348 AQSAKRL
+348 TQSAKRL
-355 QEQNAAYTKFCADS
+355 QEQNAAYTKFCADN

-379 VAGWDRSAA
+379 VADWDRSAA
-388 STASAATRARQKID
+388 SNASAAVRSGRAPVETVDAKLARAPQEPPVIAKL
-402 DAQNLPV
+402 DAQRYSCVAEHIRSSDVILTEKQKEHIIERRGKEFYDKYSPYFKEIIENPDYIFKDKKYENTAIASKTISLNSKNISV
-409 PVTKAVENP
+409 VVRIAVEGDEPWRKSSVITVMCEN
-418 EKSGTII
+418 EKRYRQRVRNNII
-425 SIRKPVEIPDDLE
+425 L
-438 HLLKAET
+438 
-445 NFDGKDIDVKVLQAI
+445 
-460 DDSISASKAIKDDF
+460 
-474 NFNEIKIARFPAD
+474 
-487 DKSVFI
+487 
-493 TEYEVLGG
+493 Y
-501 KKRTKLYLNTEF
+501 KRE
-513 FTGNTLESLD
+513 
-523 KMCYGYYTSGWW
+523 
-535 KSKTVGDLVSHEIM
+535 
-549 HARINYCNSFEK
+549 
-561 VERLYSELKDDART
+561 
-575 SGFCRLVDN
+575 
-584 DPAEFLNEMYVAMCN
+584 
-599 SEKVDQK
+599 
-606 YVEVFNEYVK
+606 
-616 EFLGG
+616 

>member
-1 MIIPE
+1 MITPE

-17 LLDDLTEW
+17 LLDGLTEW

-36 RFGRGEKKLLTG
+36 RFGRGEEKLLTG
-48 TDEWQAWVLEQAGGN
+48 TDEWQAWVLKQAGGN

-93 AKADAEA
+93 AKADAGA
-100 AAVTFSGLSPGMM
+100 AAVTFSGLSPRMM

-132 TTAGTTNQA
+132 TTAGATNQA

-166 GVKALGQLQPTVR
+166 GIKELGQVQPIVR

-215 GWNHVLVSQHVGARV
+215 GWNHVLVSQHLGARV

-249 AGKDTQFD
+249 DGKDAQFD

-289 QNHNK
+289 RNNNK

-306 LSQAQRAMERRI
+306 LSQTQRAMERRI

-324 CAALHTAVKNCE
+324 CTALHTAAKNCE

-348 AQSAKRL
+348 TQSAKRL
-355 QEQNAAYTKFCADS
+355 QEQNAAYTKFCADN
-369 DLKPYHERLA
+369 DLKPYHERVA

-388 STASAATRARQKID
+388 STASAAVRSGRAPVETVDAKLARAPQEPPVIAKL
-402 DAQNLPV
+402 DAQRYSCVAEHIRSSYVILTEKQKEHIIERRGKEFYNKYSPYFKEIIENPDYIFKDKKFENTAIASKTISLNSKNISIV
-409 PVTKAVENP
+409 VRIAVEGDEP
-418 EKSGTII
+418 WRKSSVITVMCENAKRYRQRVRNNII
-425 SIRKPVEIPDDLE
+425 L
-438 HLLKAET
+438 
-445 NFDGKDIDVKVLQAI
+445 
-460 DDSISASKAIKDDF
+460 
-474 NFNEIKIARFPAD
+474 
-487 DKSVFI
+487 
-493 TEYEVLGG
+493 Y
-501 KKRTKLYLNTEF
+501 KRE
-513 FTGNTLESLD
+513 
-523 KMCYGYYTSGWW
+523 
-535 KSKTVGDLVSHEIM
+535 
-549 HARINYCNSFEK
+549 
-561 VERLYSELKDDART
+561 
-575 SGFCRLVDN
+575 
-584 DPAEFLNEMYVAMCN
+584 
-599 SEKVDQK
+599 
-606 YVEVFNEYVK
+606 
-616 EFLGG
+616 

>member
-1 MIIPE
+1 MITPE

-63 LDEIQKAL
+63 LDEIQKVL

-82 AKIFKDSGIQA
+82 AKIFKNSGIQA

-132 TTAGTTNQA
+132 TTAGATNQA

-166 GVKALGQLQPTVR
+166 GIKELGQVQPTVR

-215 GWNHVLVSQHVGARV
+215 GWNHVLVSQHLGARV

-249 AGKDTQFD
+249 ASKDAQFD

-289 QNHNK
+289 RNNNK
-294 PIDTEANRRAYE
+294 TIDTEANRRAYE
-306 LSQAQRAMERRI
+306 LSQTQRAMERRI

-324 CAALHTAVKNCE
+324 CTALHTAVKNCE

-355 QEQNAAYTKFCADS
+355 QDQNAAYTKFCADN

-388 STASAATRARQKID
+388 STASAAVRGGQNKTVENFENGGMIKSIRID
-402 DAQNLPV
+402 DIKSAISGATVKEEVAAKIYDVLNDHDALRLYDNAVVKNLGQGIV
-409 PVTKAVENP
+409 FQTDVQKAGTFFKVVFVINEDVVGGKTVDEINIMFESAWNTVANDFDDAVIHEMYHSKLIQGLNYSQLENLYD
-418 EKSGTII
+418 ELDYTHINGLSKTAYIDGAECI
-425 SIRKPVEIPDDLE
+425 
-438 HLLKAET
+438 AET
-445 NFDGKDIDVKVLQAI
+445 GVLI
-460 DDSISASKAIKDDF
+460 ERGEK
-474 NFNEIKIARFPAD
+474 
-487 DKSVFI
+487 
-493 TEYEVLGG
+493 
-501 KKRTKLYLNTEF
+501 
-513 FTGNTLESLD
+513 
-523 KMCYGYYTSGWW
+523 
-535 KSKTVGDLVSHEIM
+535 
-549 HARINYCNSFEK
+549 EK
-561 VERLYSELKDDART
+561 VPKEALALFERFFGET
-575 SGFCRLVDN
+575 
-584 DPAEFLNEMYVAMCN
+584 
-599 SEKVDQK
+599 
-606 YVEVFNEYVK
+606 
-616 EFLGG
+616 

>member
-1 MIIPE
+1 MITPE

-36 RFGRGEKKLLTG
+36 RFGRGEEKLLTG
-48 TDEWQAWVLEQAGGN
+48 TDEWQAWVLKQAGGN

-100 AAVTFSGLSPGMM
+100 AAVTFSGLSSGMM

-132 TTAGTTNQA
+132 TTAGATNQA

-166 GVKALGQLQPTVR
+166 GIKELGQVQPIVR

-215 GWNHVLVSQHVGARV
+215 GWNHVLVSQHLGARV

-249 AGKDTQFD
+249 DGKDAQFD

-306 LSQAQRAMERRI
+306 LSQTQRAMERRI

-324 CAALHTAVKNCE
+324 CTTLHTAVKNCE
-336 DPAAKAKLQEKY
+336 DPAGKAKLQEKY
-348 AQSAKRL
+348 TQSAKHL
-355 QEQNAAYTKFCADS
+355 QDQNAAYAKFCEEN

-379 VAGWDRSAA
+379 VAGWDHSAA
-388 STASAATRARQKID
+388 STASAAARQSWTSAETV
-402 DAQNLPV
+402 DARQVQTQQAPPV
-409 PVTKAVENP
+409 QAPPVQAPPVQAPPVQAPPVIAKLDVQRYSCVAEHIRSSDVILTEKQKEHIIERRGKEFYDKYSPYFKEIIENPDYIFKDKKYENTAIASKTISLNSKNISVVVRIAVEGDEPWRKSSVITVMCEN
-418 EKSGTII
+418 EKRYRQRVRNNII
-425 SIRKPVEIPDDLE
+425 L
-438 HLLKAET
+438 
-445 NFDGKDIDVKVLQAI
+445 
-460 DDSISASKAIKDDF
+460 
-474 NFNEIKIARFPAD
+474 
-487 DKSVFI
+487 
-493 TEYEVLGG
+493 Y
-501 KKRTKLYLNTEF
+501 KRE
-513 FTGNTLESLD
+513 
-523 KMCYGYYTSGWW
+523 
-535 KSKTVGDLVSHEIM
+535 
-549 HARINYCNSFEK
+549 
-561 VERLYSELKDDART
+561 
-575 SGFCRLVDN
+575 
-584 DPAEFLNEMYVAMCN
+584 
-599 SEKVDQK
+599 
-606 YVEVFNEYVK
+606 
-616 EFLGG
+616 

>member
-1 MIIPE
+1 MITPE

-36 RFGRGEKKLLTG
+36 RFGRGEEKLLTG
-48 TDEWQAWVLEQAGGN
+48 TDEWQAWVLKQAGGN

-100 AAVTFSGLSPGMM
+100 AAVTFSGLSSGMM

-132 TTAGTTNQA
+132 TTAGATNQA

-166 GVKALGQLQPTVR
+166 GIKELGQVQPIVR

-215 GWNHVLVSQHVGARV
+215 GWNHVLVSQHLGARV

-249 AGKDTQFD
+249 DGKDAQFD

-306 LSQAQRAMERRI
+306 LSQTQRAMERRI

-324 CAALHTAVKNCE
+324 CTALHTAVKNCE
-336 DPAAKAKLQEKY
+336 DPAGKAKLQEKY
-348 AQSAKRL
+348 TQSAKHL
-355 QEQNAAYTKFCADS
+355 QDQNAAYAKFCEEN

-379 VAGWDRSAA
+379 VAGWDHSAA
-388 STASAATRARQKID
+388 STASAAARQSWTSAEAV
-402 DAQNLPV
+402 DARQVQTQQAPPV
-409 PVTKAVENP
+409 QAPPVIAKLDVQRYSCVAEHIRSSDVILTEKQKEHIIERRGKEFYDKYSPYFKEIIENPDYIFKDKKYENTAIASKTISLNSKNISVVVRIAVEGDEPWRKSSVITVMCEN
-418 EKSGTII
+418 EKRYRQRVRNNII
-425 SIRKPVEIPDDLE
+425 L
-438 HLLKAET
+438 
-445 NFDGKDIDVKVLQAI
+445 
-460 DDSISASKAIKDDF
+460 
-474 NFNEIKIARFPAD
+474 
-487 DKSVFI
+487 
-493 TEYEVLGG
+493 Y
-501 KKRTKLYLNTEF
+501 KRE
-513 FTGNTLESLD
+513 
-523 KMCYGYYTSGWW
+523 
-535 KSKTVGDLVSHEIM
+535 
-549 HARINYCNSFEK
+549 
-561 VERLYSELKDDART
+561 
-575 SGFCRLVDN
+575 
-584 DPAEFLNEMYVAMCN
+584 
-599 SEKVDQK
+599 
-606 YVEVFNEYVK
+606 
-616 EFLGG
+616 

>member
-1 MIIPE
+1 MITPE

-36 RFGRGEKKLLTG
+36 RFGRGEEKLLTG
-48 TDEWQAWVLEQAGGN
+48 TDEWQAWVLKQAGGN

-100 AAVTFSGLSPGMM
+100 AAVTFSSLSPRMM

-132 TTAGTTNQA
+132 TTAGATNQA
-141 FIDICDAAYWKV
+141 FIGICDDAYWKV

-166 GVKALGQLQPTVR
+166 GVKALGQVQPIVR

-215 GWNHVLVSQHVGARV
+215 GWNHVLVSQHLGARV

-249 AGKDTQFD
+249 AGKDAQFD

-289 QNHNK
+289 RNNNK

-306 LSQAQRAMERRI
+306 LSQTQRAMERRI

-336 DPAAKAKLQEKY
+336 DPAGKAKLQEKY
-348 AQSAKRL
+348 TQSAKHL
-355 QEQNAAYTKFCADS
+355 QDQNAAYAKFCGEN

-379 VAGWDRSAA
+379 VAGWDHSAA
-388 STASAATRARQKID
+388 STASAAARQSWTS
-402 DAQNLPV
+402 AE
-409 PVTKAVENP
+409 AV
-418 EKSGTII
+418 
-425 SIRKPVEIPDDLE
+425 
-438 HLLKAET
+438 
-445 NFDGKDIDVKVLQAI
+445 
-460 DDSISASKAIKDDF
+460 
-474 NFNEIKIARFPAD
+474 
-487 DKSVFI
+487 
-493 TEYEVLGG
+493 
-501 KKRTKLYLNTEF
+501 
-513 FTGNTLESLD
+513 
-523 KMCYGYYTSGWW
+523 
-535 KSKTVGDLVSHEIM
+535 
-549 HARINYCNSFEK
+549 
-561 VERLYSELKDDART
+561 DARQVQT
-575 SGFCRLVDN
+575 QQAPPVQAPPVQAPPVQTC
-584 DPAEFLNEMYVAMCN
+584 
-599 SEKVDQK
+599 
-606 YVEVFNEYVK
+606 
-616 EFLGG
+616 

>member
-1 MIIPE
+1 MITPE

-17 LLDDLTEW
+17 LLDELTEW
-25 IARDMIERFMI
+25 ITQDMIERFMI

-48 TDEWQAWVLEQAGGN
+48 TDEWQAWVLKQAGGN

-100 AAVTFSGLSPGMM
+100 AAVTFSGMSSGMM

-132 TTAGTTNQA
+132 TTAGATNQA

-166 GVKALGQLQPTVR
+166 GIKELGQAQPIVR

-215 GWNHVLVSQHVGARV
+215 GWNHVLVSQHLGARV
-230 SDTDPIADHA
+230 SDTDPVADHA

-249 AGKDTQFD
+249 DGKDAQFD

-289 QNHNK
+289 RNNNK

-306 LSQAQRAMERRI
+306 LSQTQRAMERRI

-324 CAALHTAVKNCE
+324 CTALHTAVKNCE

-348 AQSAKRL
+348 TQSAKRL
-355 QEQNAAYTKFCADS
+355 QDQNAAYTKFCADN

-388 STASAATRARQKID
+388 STASAAARQSWTSAEAV
-402 DAQNLPV
+402 DARQVQTQQAPPV
-409 PVTKAVENP
+409 QAPPVQAPPVIAKLDVQRYSCVAEHIRSSDVILTEKQKEHIIERRGKEFYDKYSPYFKEIIENPDYIFKDKRFENTAIASKTISLNSKNISVVVRIAVEGDEPWRKSSVITVMCEN
-418 EKSGTII
+418 EKRYRQRVRNNII
-425 SIRKPVEIPDDLE
+425 L
-438 HLLKAET
+438 
-445 NFDGKDIDVKVLQAI
+445 
-460 DDSISASKAIKDDF
+460 
-474 NFNEIKIARFPAD
+474 
-487 DKSVFI
+487 
-493 TEYEVLGG
+493 Y
-501 KKRTKLYLNTEF
+501 KRE
-513 FTGNTLESLD
+513 
-523 KMCYGYYTSGWW
+523 
-535 KSKTVGDLVSHEIM
+535 
-549 HARINYCNSFEK
+549 
-561 VERLYSELKDDART
+561 
-575 SGFCRLVDN
+575 
-584 DPAEFLNEMYVAMCN
+584 
-599 SEKVDQK
+599 
-606 YVEVFNEYVK
+606 
-616 EFLGG
+616 

>member
-1 MIIPE
+1 MITPE

-25 IARDMIERFMI
+25 IACDMIERFMI
-36 RFGRGEKKLLTG
+36 RFGRGEEKLLTG
-48 TDEWQAWVLEQAGGN
+48 TDEWQAWVLKQAGGN

-132 TTAGTTNQA
+132 TTAGATNQA

-166 GVKALGQLQPTVR
+166 GVKALGQVQPIVC

-215 GWNHVLVSQHVGARV
+215 GWNHVLVSQHLGARV

-249 AGKDTQFD
+249 DGKDAQFD

-278 HSFTPFLPGVS
+278 HSFTPFLPGAS

-306 LSQAQRAMERRI
+306 LSQTQRAMERRI

-324 CAALHTAVKNCE
+324 CTALNTAVKNCE
-336 DPAAKAKLQEKY
+336 DPEAKVKLQEKY

-355 QEQNAAYTKFCADS
+355 QDQNAAYTKFCADN

-379 VAGWDRSAA
+379 VAGWDRLA
-388 STASAATRARQKID
+388 
-402 DAQNLPV
+402 
-409 PVTKAVENP
+409 
-418 EKSGTII
+418 
-425 SIRKPVEIPDDLE
+425 
-438 HLLKAET
+438 
-445 NFDGKDIDVKVLQAI
+445 
-460 DDSISASKAIKDDF
+460 ASKASS
-474 NFNEIKIARFPAD
+474 AA
-487 DKSVFI
+487 
-493 TEYEVLGG
+493 
-501 KKRTKLYLNTEF
+501 KK
-513 FTGNTLESLD
+513 
-523 KMCYGYYTSGWW
+523 
-535 KSKTVGDLVSHEIM
+535 
-549 HARINYCNSFEK
+549 
-561 VERLYSELKDDART
+561 
-575 SGFCRLVDN
+575 
-584 DPAEFLNEMYVAMCN
+584 
-599 SEKVDQK
+599 
-606 YVEVFNEYVK
+606 
-616 EFLGG
+616 

>member
-1 MIIPE
+1 MITPE

-36 RFGRGEKKLLTG
+36 RFGRGEEKLLTG
-48 TDEWQAWVLEQAGGN
+48 TDEWQAWVLKQAGGN

-100 AAVTFSGLSPGMM
+100 AAVTFSGLSSGMM

-132 TTAGTTNQA
+132 TTAGATNQA

-166 GVKALGQLQPTVR
+166 GIKELGQVQPIVR

-215 GWNHVLVSQHVGARV
+215 GWNHVLVSQHLGARV

-249 AGKDTQFD
+249 DGKDAQFD

-306 LSQAQRAMERRI
+306 LSQTQRAMERRI

-324 CAALHTAVKNCE
+324 CTALHTAVKNCE
-336 DPAAKAKLQEKY
+336 DPAGKAKLQEKY
-348 AQSAKRL
+348 TQSAKHL
-355 QEQNAAYTKFCADS
+355 QGQNAAYAKFCEEN

-379 VAGWDRSAA
+379 VAGWDHSAA
-388 STASAATRARQKID
+388 SAASAAARQSWTSAEAV
-402 DAQNLPV
+402 DARQVQTQQAPPV
-409 PVTKAVENP
+409 QAPPVQAPPVQAPPVIAKLDVQRYSCVAEHIRSSDVILTEKQKEHIIERRGKEFYDKYSPYFKEIIENPDYIFKDKKYENTAIASKTISLNSKNISVVVRVAVEGDEPWRKSSVITVMCEN
-418 EKSGTII
+418 EKRYRQRVRNNII
-425 SIRKPVEIPDDLE
+425 L
-438 HLLKAET
+438 
-445 NFDGKDIDVKVLQAI
+445 
-460 DDSISASKAIKDDF
+460 
-474 NFNEIKIARFPAD
+474 
-487 DKSVFI
+487 
-493 TEYEVLGG
+493 Y
-501 KKRTKLYLNTEF
+501 KRE
-513 FTGNTLESLD
+513 
-523 KMCYGYYTSGWW
+523 
-535 KSKTVGDLVSHEIM
+535 
-549 HARINYCNSFEK
+549 
-561 VERLYSELKDDART
+561 
-575 SGFCRLVDN
+575 
-584 DPAEFLNEMYVAMCN
+584 
-599 SEKVDQK
+599 
-606 YVEVFNEYVK
+606 
-616 EFLGG
+616 

>member
-1 MIIPE
+1 MITPE

-48 TDEWQAWVLEQAGGN
+48 TDEWQAWVLKQAGGN

-100 AAVTFSGLSPGMM
+100 AAVTFSSLSPRMM

-132 TTAGTTNQA
+132 TTAGATNQA
-141 FIDICDAAYWKV
+141 FIGICDDAYWKV

-166 GVKALGQLQPTVR
+166 GVKALGQVQPIVR

-215 GWNHVLVSQHVGARV
+215 GWNHVLVSQHLGARV

-249 AGKDTQFD
+249 AGKDAQFD

-289 QNHNK
+289 RNNNK

-306 LSQAQRAMERRI
+306 LSQTQRAMERRI

-324 CAALHTAVKNCE
+324 CAALHTAVKSCE
-336 DPAAKAKLQEKY
+336 DTAGKAKLQEKY

-355 QEQNAAYTKFCADS
+355 QDQNAAYTKFCADN

-379 VAGWDRSAA
+379 VAGWDHSAA
-388 STASAATRARQKID
+388 STASAAARQSWTSAEAV
-402 DAQNLPV
+402 DARQVQTQQAPPV
-409 PVTKAVENP
+409 QAPPVQAPPVQAPPVQAPPVQAPPVQAPPVIAKLDVQRYSCVAEHIRSSDVILTEKQKEHIIERRGKEFYDKYSPYFKEIIENPDYIFKDKKFENTAIASKTISLNSKNISVVVRIAVEGDEP
-418 EKSGTII
+418 WRKSSVITVMCENGKRYRQRVRNNII
-425 SIRKPVEIPDDLE
+425 L
-438 HLLKAET
+438 
-445 NFDGKDIDVKVLQAI
+445 
-460 DDSISASKAIKDDF
+460 
-474 NFNEIKIARFPAD
+474 
-487 DKSVFI
+487 
-493 TEYEVLGG
+493 Y
-501 KKRTKLYLNTEF
+501 KRE
-513 FTGNTLESLD
+513 
-523 KMCYGYYTSGWW
+523 
-535 KSKTVGDLVSHEIM
+535 
-549 HARINYCNSFEK
+549 
-561 VERLYSELKDDART
+561 
-575 SGFCRLVDN
+575 
-584 DPAEFLNEMYVAMCN
+584 
-599 SEKVDQK
+599 
-606 YVEVFNEYVK
+606 
-616 EFLGG
+616 

>member
-1 MIIPE
+1 MITPE

-36 RFGRGEKKLLTG
+36 RFGRGEEKLLTG
-48 TDEWQAWVLEQAGGN
+48 TDEWQAWVLKQAGGN

-100 AAVTFSGLSPGMM
+100 AAVTFSSLSPRMM

-118 AYERT
+118 AYKRT

-132 TTAGTTNQA
+132 TTAGATNQA
-141 FIDICDAAYWKV
+141 FIGICDDAYWKV

-166 GVKALGQLQPTVR
+166 GIKELGQVQPIVR

-215 GWNHVLVSQHVGARV
+215 GWNHVLVSQHLGARV

-249 AGKDTQFD
+249 DGKDAQFD

-306 LSQAQRAMERRI
+306 LSQTQRAMERRI

-324 CAALHTAVKNCE
+324 CTALHTAVKNCE
-336 DPAAKAKLQEKY
+336 DPAGKAKLQEKY
-348 AQSAKRL
+348 TQSAKHL
-355 QEQNAAYTKFCADS
+355 QDQNAAYAKFCEEN

-379 VAGWDRSAA
+379 VAGWDHSAA
-388 STASAATRARQKID
+388 STASAAARQSWTSAEAV
-402 DAQNLPV
+402 DARQVQTQQAPPV
-409 PVTKAVENP
+409 QAPPVQAPPVIAKLDVQRYSCVAEHIRSSDVILTEKQKEHIIERRGKEFYDKYSPYFKEIIENPDYIFKDKKYENTAIASKTISLNSKNISVVVRIAVEGDEPWRKSSVITVMCEN
-418 EKSGTII
+418 EKRYRQRVRNNII
-425 SIRKPVEIPDDLE
+425 L
-438 HLLKAET
+438 
-445 NFDGKDIDVKVLQAI
+445 
-460 DDSISASKAIKDDF
+460 
-474 NFNEIKIARFPAD
+474 
-487 DKSVFI
+487 
-493 TEYEVLGG
+493 Y
-501 KKRTKLYLNTEF
+501 KRE
-513 FTGNTLESLD
+513 
-523 KMCYGYYTSGWW
+523 
-535 KSKTVGDLVSHEIM
+535 
-549 HARINYCNSFEK
+549 
-561 VERLYSELKDDART
+561 
-575 SGFCRLVDN
+575 
-584 DPAEFLNEMYVAMCN
+584 
-599 SEKVDQK
+599 
-606 YVEVFNEYVK
+606 
-616 EFLGG
+616 

>member
-1 MIIPE
+1 MITPE

-36 RFGRGEKKLLTG
+36 RFGRGEEKLLTG
-48 TDEWQAWVLEQAGGN
+48 TDEWQAWVLKQAGGN

-100 AAVTFSGLSPGMM
+100 AAVTFSGLSSGMM

-132 TTAGTTNQA
+132 TTAGATNQA

-166 GVKALGQLQPTVR
+166 GVNELGQVQPTVR

-215 GWNHVLVSQHVGARV
+215 GWNHVLVSQHLGARV

-249 AGKDTQFD
+249 DGKDAQFD

-306 LSQAQRAMERRI
+306 LSQTQRAMERRI

-324 CAALHTAVKNCE
+324 CTALHTAVKNCE
-336 DPAAKAKLQEKY
+336 DPAGKAKLQEKY
-348 AQSAKRL
+348 TQSAKHL
-355 QEQNAAYTKFCADS
+355 QDQNAAYAKFCEEN

-379 VAGWDRSAA
+379 VAGWDHSAA
-388 STASAATRARQKID
+388 STASAAARQSWTSAEAV
-402 DAQNLPV
+402 DARQVQTQQAPPV
-409 PVTKAVENP
+409 QAPPVIAKLDVQRYSCVAEHIRSSDVILTEKQKEHIIERRGKEFYDKYSPYFKEIIENPDYIFKDKKYENTAIASKTISLNSKNISVVVRIAVEGDEPWRKSSVITVMCEN
-418 EKSGTII
+418 EKRYRQRVRNNII
-425 SIRKPVEIPDDLE
+425 L
-438 HLLKAET
+438 
-445 NFDGKDIDVKVLQAI
+445 
-460 DDSISASKAIKDDF
+460 
-474 NFNEIKIARFPAD
+474 
-487 DKSVFI
+487 
-493 TEYEVLGG
+493 Y
-501 KKRTKLYLNTEF
+501 KRE
-513 FTGNTLESLD
+513 
-523 KMCYGYYTSGWW
+523 
-535 KSKTVGDLVSHEIM
+535 
-549 HARINYCNSFEK
+549 
-561 VERLYSELKDDART
+561 
-575 SGFCRLVDN
+575 
-584 DPAEFLNEMYVAMCN
+584 
-599 SEKVDQK
+599 
-606 YVEVFNEYVK
+606 
-616 EFLGG
+616 

>member
-1 MIIPE
+1 MITPE

-36 RFGRGEKKLLTG
+36 RFGRGEEKLLTG
-48 TDEWQAWVLEQAGGN
+48 TDEWQAWVLKQAGGN

-132 TTAGTTNQA
+132 TTAGATNQA

-166 GVKALGQLQPTVR
+166 GVKALGQLRPTVR

-215 GWNHVLVSQHVGARV
+215 GWNHVLVSQHLGARV

-249 AGKDTQFD
+249 DGKDAQFD

-289 QNHNK
+289 RNNNK
-294 PIDTEANRRAYE
+294 TIDTEANRRAYE
-306 LSQAQRAMERRI
+306 LSQTQRAMERRI

-324 CAALHTAVKNCE
+324 CTALHTAVKNCE

-355 QEQNAAYTKFCADS
+355 QDQNAAYTKFCADN

-388 STASAATRARQKID
+388 STASAAVRGGQNKTVENFENGGMIKSIRID
-402 DAQNLPV
+402 DIKSAISGATVKEEVAAKIYDVLNDHDALRLYDNAVVKNLGQGIV
-409 PVTKAVENP
+409 FQTDVQKAGTFFKVVFVINEDVVGGKTVDEINIMFESAWNTVANDFDDAVIHEMYHSKLIQGLNYSQLENLYD
-418 EKSGTII
+418 ELDYTHINGLSKTAYIDGAECI
-425 SIRKPVEIPDDLE
+425 
-438 HLLKAET
+438 AET
-445 NFDGKDIDVKVLQAI
+445 GVLI
-460 DDSISASKAIKDDF
+460 ERGEK
-474 NFNEIKIARFPAD
+474 
-487 DKSVFI
+487 
-493 TEYEVLGG
+493 
-501 KKRTKLYLNTEF
+501 
-513 FTGNTLESLD
+513 
-523 KMCYGYYTSGWW
+523 
-535 KSKTVGDLVSHEIM
+535 
-549 HARINYCNSFEK
+549 EK
-561 VERLYSELKDDART
+561 VPKEALALFERFFGET
-575 SGFCRLVDN
+575 
-584 DPAEFLNEMYVAMCN
+584 
-599 SEKVDQK
+599 
-606 YVEVFNEYVK
+606 
-616 EFLGG
+616 

>member
-1 MIIPE
+1 MITPE

-48 TDEWQAWVLEQAGGN
+48 TDEWQAWVLKQAGGN

-100 AAVTFSGLSPGMM
+100 AAVTFSSLSPRMM

-132 TTAGTTNQA
+132 TTAGATNQA
-141 FIDICDAAYWKV
+141 FIGICDDAYWKV

-166 GVKALGQLQPTVR
+166 GVKALGQVQPIVR

-215 GWNHVLVSQHVGARV
+215 GWNHVLVSQHLGARV

-249 AGKDTQFD
+249 AGKDAQFD

-289 QNHNK
+289 RNNNK

-306 LSQAQRAMERRI
+306 LSQTQRAMERRI

-324 CAALHTAVKNCE
+324 CAALHTAVKSCE
-336 DPAAKAKLQEKY
+336 DTAGKAKLQEKY

-355 QEQNAAYTKFCADS
+355 QDQNAAYTKFCADN

-379 VAGWDRSAA
+379 VAGWDHSAA
-388 STASAATRARQKID
+388 STASAAARQSWTSAEAV
-402 DAQNLPV
+402 DARQVQTQQAPPV
-409 PVTKAVENP
+409 QAPPVQAPPVQAPPVQAPPVIAKLDVQRYSCVAEHIRSSDVILTEKQKEHIIERRGKEFYDKYSPYFKEIIENPDYIFKDKKFENTAIASKTISLNSKNISVVVRIAVEGDEPWRKSSVITVMCEN
-418 EKSGTII
+418 EKRYRQRVRNNI
-425 SIRKPVEIPDDLE
+425 
-438 HLLKAET
+438 
-445 NFDGKDIDVKVLQAI
+445 VL
-460 DDSISASKAIKDDF
+460 
-474 NFNEIKIARFPAD
+474 
-487 DKSVFI
+487 
-493 TEYEVLGG
+493 Y
-501 KKRTKLYLNTEF
+501 KRE
-513 FTGNTLESLD
+513 
-523 KMCYGYYTSGWW
+523 
-535 KSKTVGDLVSHEIM
+535 
-549 HARINYCNSFEK
+549 
-561 VERLYSELKDDART
+561 
-575 SGFCRLVDN
+575 
-584 DPAEFLNEMYVAMCN
+584 
-599 SEKVDQK
+599 
-606 YVEVFNEYVK
+606 
-616 EFLGG
+616 

>member
-1 MIIPE
+1 MITPE

-48 TDEWQAWVLEQAGGN
+48 TDEWQAWVLKQAGGN

-100 AAVTFSGLSPGMM
+100 AAVTFSSLSPRMM

-132 TTAGTTNQA
+132 TTAGATNQA
-141 FIDICDAAYWKV
+141 FIGICDDAYWKV

-166 GVKALGQLQPTVR
+166 GVKALGQVQPIVR

-215 GWNHVLVSQHVGARV
+215 GWNHVLVSQHLGARV

-249 AGKDTQFD
+249 AGKDAQFD

-289 QNHNK
+289 RNNNK

-306 LSQAQRAMERRI
+306 LSQTQRAMERRI

-324 CAALHTAVKNCE
+324 CAALHTAVKSCE
-336 DPAAKAKLQEKY
+336 DTAGKAKLQEKY

-355 QEQNAAYTKFCADS
+355 QDQNAAYTKFCADN

-379 VAGWDRSAA
+379 VAGWDHSAA
-388 STASAATRARQKID
+388 STASAAARQSWTSAEAV
-402 DAQNLPV
+402 DARQVQTQQAPPV
-409 PVTKAVENP
+409 QAPPVQAPPVQAPPVQAPPVQAPPVIAKLDVQRYSCVAEHIRSSDVILTEKQKEHIIERRGKEFYDKYSPYFKEIIENPDYIFKDKKFENTAIASKTISLNSKNISVVVRIAVEGDEP
-418 EKSGTII
+418 WRKSSVITVMCENGKRYRQRVRNNII
-425 SIRKPVEIPDDLE
+425 L
-438 HLLKAET
+438 
-445 NFDGKDIDVKVLQAI
+445 
-460 DDSISASKAIKDDF
+460 
-474 NFNEIKIARFPAD
+474 
-487 DKSVFI
+487 
-493 TEYEVLGG
+493 Y
-501 KKRTKLYLNTEF
+501 KRE
-513 FTGNTLESLD
+513 
-523 KMCYGYYTSGWW
+523 
-535 KSKTVGDLVSHEIM
+535 
-549 HARINYCNSFEK
+549 
-561 VERLYSELKDDART
+561 
-575 SGFCRLVDN
+575 
-584 DPAEFLNEMYVAMCN
+584 
-599 SEKVDQK
+599 
-606 YVEVFNEYVK
+606 
-616 EFLGG
+616 

>member
-1 MIIPE
+1 MITPE

-36 RFGRGEKKLLTG
+36 RFGRGEEKLLTG
-48 TDEWQAWVLEQAGGN
+48 TDEWQAWVLKQAGGN

-100 AAVTFSGLSPGMM
+100 AAVTFSSLSPRMM

-132 TTAGTTNQA
+132 TTAGATNQA

-166 GVKALGQLQPTVR
+166 GIKKLGQVQPIVR

-215 GWNHVLVSQHVGARV
+215 GWNHVLVSQHLGARV

-249 AGKDTQFD
+249 DGKDAQFD

-306 LSQAQRAMERRI
+306 LSQTQRAMERRI

-324 CAALHTAVKNCE
+324 CTALHTAVKNCE
-336 DPAAKAKLQEKY
+336 DPAGKAKLQEKY
-348 AQSAKRL
+348 TQSVKHL
-355 QEQNAAYTKFCADS
+355 QDQNAAYAKFCEEN

-379 VAGWDRSAA
+379 VAGWDHSAA
-388 STASAATRARQKID
+388 STASAAARQSWTSAEAV
-402 DAQNLPV
+402 DARQVQTQQAPPV
-409 PVTKAVENP
+409 QAPPVQAPPVQAPPVIAKLDVQRYSCVAEHIRSSDVILTEKQKEHIIERRGKEFYDKYSPYFKEIIENPDYIFKDKKYENTAIASKTISLNSKNISVVVRIAVEGDEPWRKSSVITVMCEN
-418 EKSGTII
+418 EKRYRQRVRNNII
-425 SIRKPVEIPDDLE
+425 L
-438 HLLKAET
+438 
-445 NFDGKDIDVKVLQAI
+445 
-460 DDSISASKAIKDDF
+460 
-474 NFNEIKIARFPAD
+474 
-487 DKSVFI
+487 
-493 TEYEVLGG
+493 Y
-501 KKRTKLYLNTEF
+501 KRE
-513 FTGNTLESLD
+513 
-523 KMCYGYYTSGWW
+523 
-535 KSKTVGDLVSHEIM
+535 
-549 HARINYCNSFEK
+549 
-561 VERLYSELKDDART
+561 
-575 SGFCRLVDN
+575 
-584 DPAEFLNEMYVAMCN
+584 
-599 SEKVDQK
+599 
-606 YVEVFNEYVK
+606 
-616 EFLGG
+616 